1 MSDRKIRGLDKTKI
15 FIDRTDRE
23 KGETEKKNE
32 IYKWNTKG
40 KKEKIVC
47 EANLMYNAVRLR
59 EPGKG
64 LMWGILPSQEL

>member
-1 MSDRKIRGLDKTKI
+1 MKKVKQR
-15 FIDRTDRE
+15 
-23 KGETEKKNE
+23 KKNE